1 MNLHL
6 IKPTVHVVDRKSKNN
21 VVGISIISRCPSLS
35 RCLVLPHP
43 SGCKKKKDMSILR
56 LARSILVCKWHQW
69 HKVGEKDQ
77 SFFSAG
83 NFTLNTFL
91 ACMFC
96 FPNRPFVSSHSHGT
110 SCTTPPCLRAKAA
123 LGHQT
128 NKGNCHLKVHMSSS
142 MTVLYHENG

>member
-1 MNLHL
+1 MLWEKAL
-6 IKPTVHVVDRKSKNN
+6 ILDVPPLADVLSSPILVVARKKT
-21 VVGISIISRCPSLS
+21 
-35 RCLVLPHP
+35 
-43 SGCKKKKDMSILR
+43 DMSILQ
-56 LARSILVCKWHQW
+56 LARSILVCKWYQW
-69 HKVGEKDQ
+69 PRVGEKDQ

-123 LGHQT
+123 LGHYT